1 MVHSDAGGHEPAKWM
16 TAPTTIEI
24 EGDPPTRIARAAAI
38 DG

>member
-1 MVHSDAGGHEPAKWM
+1 MVHSDAGGDEPANWM
-16 TAPTTIEI
+16 TAPTIEI